1 MLYTVK
7 EVAGLANITIKT
19 LYHYHKI
26 GLLCPAEVTDAG
38 YRLYGVK
45 ELERLQHILF
55 YRELEFPLKEI
66 KQILDGEADRLTILS
81 EQKRLFTARLDR
93 IKQLISTI
101 DLSIQQAGKGE
112 AMDQSSMF
120 KGFSS
125 SREWEDALAEQNRY
139 LKEAYDVDLLRG
151 EPVIAEEMNEKAEE
165 AARFMNGMA
174 EALRDGVKHDHE
186 QVKTAI
192 KRHLKFLGITPGGF
206 QTQTRFFIEDDFHR
220 GMLENQQ
227 TGLSYYLAAA
237 AEAFA
242 SS

>member
-1 MLYTVK
+1 MPLLKLPIIKGRNIGHQISDPRQNKAIRRFLNNAQISYDSV
-7 EVAGLANITIKT
+7 GNPSNITIKT

-55 YRELEFPLKEI
+55 YRELEFPLKAI
-66 KQILDGEADRLTILS
+66 KQILDGKADRLTILS

-139 LKEAYDVDLLRG
+139 LNRCGNRKRNRSLLW
-151 EPVIAEEMNEKAEE
+151 
-165 AARFMNGMA
+165 
-174 EALRDGVKHDHE
+174 
-186 QVKTAI
+186 
-192 KRHLKFLGITPGGF
+192 
-206 QTQTRFFIEDDFHR
+206 
-220 GMLENQQ
+220 
-227 TGLSYYLAAA
+227 Y
-237 AEAFA
+237 
-242 SS
+242 

>member
-1 MLYTVK
+1 M
-7 EVAGLANITIKT
+7 
-19 LYHYHKI
+19 
-26 GLLCPAEVTDAG
+26 
-38 YRLYGVK
+38 
-45 ELERLQHILF
+45 
-55 YRELEFPLKEI
+55 
-66 KQILDGEADRLTILS
+66 
-81 EQKRLFTARLDR
+81 DR

-112 AMDQSSMF
+112 AMDQSKMF

-139 LKEAYDVDLLRG
+139 LKEAYDVDLLKG
-151 EPVIAEEMNEKAEE
+151 EPIIAEEMNEKAEE

-192 KRHLKFLGITPGGF
+192 KRHLKFLGITPGDF

-220 GMLENQQ
+220 GCLKISKPASRIIWRLLQKLLLHNKEGERLMPFL
-227 TGLSYYLAAA
+227 LSCGSAVFDGKAAP
-237 AEAFA
+237 
-242 SS
+242 